1 VLVGGHAAP
10 ILYASSKQV
19 TAIAPYAIAGQ
30 ASTFVQV
37 EYQGQTSNGVNVNVA
52 DAAPGVFALDGS
64 GSGAGAIL
72 NQNGEV
78 NSRSNPAR
86 AGSVIVLF
94 ATGEGQT
101 VPAGED
107 GTMADDWWDLP
118 TPVLPVTAT
127 IAGVPARVL
136 YAGAAPGEVA
146 GLMQVNLLVPPNAV
160 SGDVVLTIGGHASQ
174 RGVTV
179 AIR

>member
-1 VLVGGHAAP
+1 M
-10 ILYASSKQV
+10 
-19 TAIAPYAIAGQ
+19 
-30 ASTFVQV
+30 
-37 EYQGQTSNGVNVNVA
+37 
-52 DAAPGVFALDGS
+52 
-64 GSGAGAIL
+64 
-72 NQNGEV
+72 
-78 NSRSNPAR
+78 
-86 AGSVIVLF
+86 
-94 ATGEGQT
+94 
-101 VPAGED
+101 PAGED